1 MPADWPSFRRH
12 SKRAWARLIRK
23 VWAVDPLACPKFGS
37 HLRIISF
44 TENDSVIEKSCTMSS
59 SGSAP
64 TPAPPRVPR
73 TLETDAD
80 FPAWEAAGW
89 LVDGID

>member
-1 MPADWPSFRRH
+1 VFRSH
-12 SKRAWARLIRK
+12 CKRGTVCFIRK
-23 VWAVDPLACPKFGS
+23 DWLVDPLMSAKFGS